1 MQTTND
7 IRTAFLDYFARNG
20 HEIVPSSPLV
30 PRNDPT
36 LLFTNAG
43 MVQFKNVFTG
53 LEKRAY
59 QRAATAQ
66 KCVRAGGKHNDLENV
81 GYTARHHTFFEML
94 GNFSFGDY
102 FKDRAIELAWNLITR
117 DFGLPRDRLLVTV
130 YAEDE
135 DAARLWAKIA
145 GLPEDRIIR
154 IATSDNFWAMGDLGP
169 CGPCSEIFW
178 DHGPAIPGGPP
189 GSPDADGDRFVE
201 IWNLV
206 FMQYEQIA
214 PGERVP
220 LPRASVDTGM
230 GLERIAAVLQGKH
243 DNYDIDLFRTLILAS
258 AEASGTAADGAHAV
272 SHRVIADHLRASAF
286 LIADGVLPSKEGRGY
301 VLRRIMRR
309 AMRHAHMLGCREPL
323 MWRLVPALVLQMG
336 AAYPELVRAQPLI
349 TETLK
354 LEEANFKQ
362 TLDRGLRLLEEET
375 ARLRPGQPFPGET
388 AFRLYDTFG
397 FPLDLTEDVLRA
409 QGRKVAIEGFESAMA
424 RQREEARKSWVGS
437 GEAATEAVW
446 FALREQVGATEFLG
460 YETETAEGVVLAIL
474 RDGVRVAEA
483 GAGAQVAVVV
493 NQTPFYAESGGQV
506 GDTGVIFSAAG
517 AELAV
522 EDTVKKA
529 GDLHVHL
536 GRLTHGA
543 LKEGDAVELR
553 VDVARRRRLRANHS
567 VTHLLHEALRR
578 RLGAHV
584 TQKGSLVA
592 PDRLRFDFSH
602 PKPLTDEDIKAIEAE
617 VNERIRANAEV
628 GTRLLSP
635 DRAVAEGALALFGE
649 KYGEEVRVVSMG
661 GIVDG
666 DDRPFSVE
674 LCGGTH
680 VRRTGDIGLFKIVSE
695 TAIASGVRRIE
706 ALTGAAAEAYLAE
719 EEGWLRQ
726 AAAALRTSPS
736 ELPARIVS
744 LVDER
749 RRLERELAEARRA
762 LASAGPAAKAGA
774 RRVGGVAFDG
784 RVVDDVP
791 GRELKSLAD
800 DLKQRIGS
808 GIVAVVSRAEGKAA
822 IAVGVTQDLTGRFD
836 AVELVRVGAAALGG
850 KGGGGRPDMA
860 QAGGSEAAR
869 AEAALAAV
877 ETAIAAKGQSAA
889 AD

>member
-1 MQTTND
+1 MHTTND
-7 IRTAFLDYFARNG
+7 IRTAFLDYFAKNG
-20 HEIVPSSPLV
+20 HEVVASSPLV

-53 LEKRAY
+53 LEKRPY
-59 QRAATAQ
+59 KRAVTAQ

-81 GYTARHHTFFEML
+81 GYTTRHHTFFEML

-102 FKDRAIELAWNLITR
+102 FKDQAIELAWNLITR
-117 DFGLPRDRLLVTV
+117 EFGLTRDRLLVTI
-130 YAEDE
+130 YAEDD

-145 GLPEDRIIR
+145 GLTDDRIIR
-154 IATSDNFWAMGDLGP
+154 IATSDNFWSMGDVGP

-178 DHGPAIPGGPP
+178 DHGPGIPGGPP

-206 FMQYEQIA
+206 FTQYDQLG

-220 LPRASVDTGM
+220 LPRPSIDTGM

-243 DNYDIDLFRTLILAS
+243 DNYDIDLFRSLIEAS
-258 AEASGTAADGAHAV
+258 AEASRVAADGAHAV

-309 AMRHAHMLGCREPL
+309 AMRHAHMLGCKEPL
-323 MWRLVPALVLQMG
+323 MWRLVPALVQQMG
-336 AAYPELVRAQPLI
+336 AAYGELVRAQPLI

-354 LEEANFKQ
+354 LEESNFKQ
-362 TLDRGLRLLEEET
+362 TLDRGLRLLDEET
-375 ARLRPGQPFPGET
+375 ARLAPGEPFPGET
-388 AFRLYDTFG
+388 AFRLYDTYG

-409 QGRKVAIEGFESAMA
+409 QGRNVETEGFDTAMA
-424 RQREEARKSWVGS
+424 RQRDEARKSWVGS
-437 GEAATEAVW
+437 GEAAAEAVW
-446 FALREQVGATEFLG
+446 FTVREEIGATEFLG
-460 YETETAEGVVLAIL
+460 YETETAEGIVLAIL
-474 RDGVRVAEA
+474 RGGARVAEA
-483 GAGAQVAVVV
+483 AAGDEIAVVV

-506 GDTGVIFSAAG
+506 GDTGVMFTSGG

-522 EDTVKKA
+522 IDTVKQA

-536 GRLTHGA
+536 GRLTHGV
-543 LKEGDAVELR
+543 LRQGDAVELR
-553 VDVARRRRLRANHS
+553 VDGVRRRRLRANHS

-602 PKPLTDEDIKAIEAE
+602 PKALTDADIRVIESE
-617 VNERIRANAEV
+617 VNDRIRANAEV
-628 GTRLLSP
+628 ATRLLTP

-649 KYGEEVRVVSMG
+649 KYGDEVRVVAMG
-661 GIVDG
+661 GVLDG
-666 DDRPFSVE
+666 ENRPFSIE

-719 EEGWLRQ
+719 EEELLHQ
-726 AAAALRTSPS
+726 AAAALRTSPA
-736 ELPARIVS
+736 ELPARIVN

-762 LASAGPAAKAGA
+762 LASAGPAIKSSVKRIGA
-774 RRVGGVAFDG
+774 VAFDA
-784 RVVDDVP
+784 RVIDDVP

-800 DLKQRIGS
+800 ELKQRIGS
-808 GIVAVVSRAEGKAA
+808 GIVAIASRAEGKAA
-822 IAVGVTQDLTGRFD
+822 LVVGVT
-836 AVELVRVGAAALGG
+836 
-850 KGGGGRPDMA
+850 
-860 QAGGSEAAR
+860 
-869 AEAALAAV
+869 
-877 ETAIAAKGQSAA
+877 AI
-889 AD
+889 